1 MEQDNQE
8 QPLYVPRG
16 TLRLNRPAE
25 QAGIAVSSAQW
36 DGLINR
42 IQKLKPDFRPL
53 TVAYSI
59 FFGIGATAGLS
70 IAPLLMSGI
79 AGWVIGV
86 YAGIT
91 ISGFAFG
98 AALLVAERL
107 LGQQQSSQIAQ
118 LISEMN
124 DLKDEFI

>member
-1 MEQDNQE
+1 MEQDSQE
-8 QPLYVPRG
+8 QSVLVQRG
-16 TLRLNRPAE
+16 IRVTPTAE
-25 QAGIAVSSAQW
+25 QAGLVVPMTRW
-36 DGLINR
+36 DALINR
-42 IQKLKPDFRPL
+42 LQELKPDFRPL

-59 FFGIGATAGLS
+59 FFGIGVTAGLS

-98 AALLVAERL
+98 AALLVTERL